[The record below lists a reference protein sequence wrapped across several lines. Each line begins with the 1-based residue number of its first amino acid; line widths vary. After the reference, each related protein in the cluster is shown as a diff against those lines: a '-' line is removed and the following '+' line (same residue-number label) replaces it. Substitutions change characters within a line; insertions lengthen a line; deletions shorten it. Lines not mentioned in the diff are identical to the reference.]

1 MNNHKNIRI
10 YFSDGKYVDIPE
22 DKEEQ
27 NNLFS
32 GFDEW
37 IKPKLIK
44 EFKENG
50 GEQLSKSEIELLKKI
65 DKLQKKIDH
74 KLFYKSTGIMI
85 DVKKANKNS
94 DKLNL
99 ENRIN
104 YKLYKNEIDKLIKNN
119 YIRKIGLIQKSYEI
133 TEKGYKILRW
143 ILFCQKVNKNG
154 E

>member
-10 YFSDGKYVDIPE
+10 YFSDGKYVDIPD

-50 GEQLSKSEIELLKKI
+50 GEQLSKSEIGLLKKI
-65 DKLQKKIDH
+65 DKLQ
-74 KLFYKSTGIMI
+74 
-85 DVKKANKNS
+85 N
-94 DKLNL
+94 
-99 ENRIN
+99 
-104 YKLYKNEIDKLIKNN
+104 NN
-119 YIRKIGLIQKSYEI
+119 YPYYNISN
-133 TEKGYKILRW
+133 
-143 ILFCQKVNKNG
+143 FC
-154 E
+154 

>member
-1 MNNHKNIRI
+1 
-10 YFSDGKYVDIPE
+10 
-22 DKEEQ
+22 
-27 NNLFS
+27 
-32 GFDEW
+32 
-37 IKPKLIK
+37 
-44 EFKENG
+44 
-50 GEQLSKSEIELLKKI
+50 
-65 DKLQKKIDH
+65 
-74 KLFYKSTGIMI
+74 MI

-104 YKLYKNEIDKLIKNN
+104 YKLYKDEIDKLIKNN

>member
-1 MNNHKNIRI
+1 
-10 YFSDGKYVDIPE
+10 
-22 DKEEQ
+22 
-27 NNLFS
+27 
-32 GFDEW
+32 
-37 IKPKLIK
+37 
-44 EFKENG
+44 
-50 GEQLSKSEIELLKKI
+50 
-65 DKLQKKIDH
+65 
-74 KLFYKSTGIMI
+74 MI
-85 DVKKANKNS
+85 DVKKANKNI